1 MPDSNIAIRLI
12 REIGKLGFLKA
23 SLHQILLW
31 PAVCLTLGALLWYA
45 VLSKIDADRIEFQ
58 KNAFSQAS
66 TVAHAYAQYVANAI
80 DQVDQIALRVKHD
93 WERSHRKLN
102 LATLSESGIFRGSQ
116 TVLVSIVNRKGMPV
130 THTRWNDLQIR
141 PANLADRDYFRFHQN
156 DRSNVILIGKPLIGR
171 LTGRNVMQFTRRL
184 EAVDGSFDGVVSVS
198 VTPDYLTSF
207 FAGANPGNTGLLAV
221 VGNDGS
227 LRAARIGA
235 AAHES
240 SPPAF
245 RAIPLFDT
253 RQGSTFLEGK
263 QWFADEQAR
272 FVAWETLKTYPM
284 VVMSGIAERELL
296 VPHKKTS
303 DLYRQQAVAASVIL
317 FLLALA
323 GIGWS
328 TRLAWRRQHAEEV
341 RQAYRIATE
350 SGNEGFYM
358 LEALRDMNDA
368 IVDFEVVDCNE
379 RGAAFYGLEK
389 VQVLG
394 AKFSAQYPAP
404 IFDEMMETL
413 RKAMAAGFYED
424 EREIPLDSP
433 MKMGWVRRK
442 LVRAGTGLAVTVEDI
457 SERKQAEG
465 RQRLAASVFDNAAE
479 GIMIT
484 DKDNNILSVNRAF
497 TEITGYSSEEA
508 IGRNPRMLSSGLQS
522 NAFYD
527 AMWSSIGEMGRWQ
540 GEVWDR
546 RKDGRPYC
554 ELLSI
559 AVIRDDQGKIAQH
572 CSILSDITKLK
583 LTEAELMALNTELED
598 RVAQRTAALDHANKE
613 LETFSYSVSHDLRA
627 PLRHISG
634 FSAIVLKENEGKLD
648 AVSADYLKRINAA
661 GERMGVLI
669 DDLLALSRVS
679 RQELNKRDFDLSE
692 LAVQAANSLVKAHPE
707 REVRVTV
714 KPEMKAHGDPG
725 LARIVLEN
733 LIGNAWKFTARA
745 NEPAIEV
752 GLDER
757 DGETVYYVRDNGAGF
772 DMKYAHKL
780 FEPFQRLH
788 TDREFQGTG
797 IGLSIVQRI
806 VARHGGK
813 IWAEA
818 KTGDGA
824 AFYFT
829 LRKRER
835 AE

>member
-1 MPDSNIAIRLI
+1 
-12 REIGKLGFLKA
+12 
-23 SLHQILLW
+23 
-31 PAVCLTLGALLWYA
+31 
-45 VLSKIDADRIEFQ
+45 
-58 KNAFSQAS
+58 
-66 TVAHAYAQYVANAI
+66 
-80 DQVDQIALRVKHD
+80 
-93 WERSHRKLN
+93 
-102 LATLSESGIFRGSQ
+102 
-116 TVLVSIVNRKGMPV
+116 
-130 THTRWNDLQIR
+130 
-141 PANLADRDYFRFHQN
+141 
-156 DRSNVILIGKPLIGR
+156 
-171 LTGRNVMQFTRRL
+171 
-184 EAVDGSFDGVVSVS
+184 
-198 VTPDYLTSF
+198 
-207 FAGANPGNTGLLAV
+207 
-221 VGNDGS
+221 
-227 LRAARIGA
+227 
-235 AAHES
+235 
-240 SPPAF
+240 
-245 RAIPLFDT
+245 
-253 RQGSTFLEGK
+253 
-263 QWFADEQAR
+263 
-272 FVAWETLKTYPM
+272 
-284 VVMSGIAERELL
+284 
-296 VPHKKTS
+296 
-303 DLYRQQAVAASVIL
+303 
-317 FLLALA
+317 
-323 GIGWS
+323 
-328 TRLAWRRQHAEEV
+328 
-341 RQAYRIATE
+341 
-350 SGNEGFYM
+350 
-358 LEALRDMNDA
+358 
-368 IVDFEVVDCNE
+368 
-379 RGAAFYGLEK
+379 
-389 VQVLG
+389 
-394 AKFSAQYPAP
+394 
-404 IFDEMMETL
+404 
-413 RKAMAAGFYED
+413 
-424 EREIPLDSP
+424 
-433 MKMGWVRRK
+433 
-442 LVRAGTGLAVTVEDI
+442 
-457 SERKQAEG
+457 
-465 RQRLAASVFDNAAE
+465 
-479 GIMIT
+479 
-484 DKDNNILSVNRAF
+484 
-497 TEITGYSSEEA
+497 
-508 IGRNPRMLSSGLQS
+508 
-522 NAFYD
+522 
-527 AMWSSIGEMGRWQ
+527 MGRWQ